1 VNPSCTHHMHLP
13 KQQLQPPT
21 PQLQLRER
29 MDSHGSREHPGN
41 QRELQHTEAAQ
52 RGNQTAEDNLPALE
66 GSLKAERMLAAV
78 CMLAVGI
85 PVAGIPVVEGSLVAE
100 GSPAVNRNPVEE
112 GNRMLLQGSRVAEDI
127 PLDVPIH
134 SRVSILAPPCF
145 LTLSL
150 DHHRHWGCWD
160 LGHSA
165 DSVDYTD
172 CSDCSDPFSPITSTG
187 ERKWEF
193 LDRLSVAKREERANA
208 RLPRY

>member
-1 VNPSCTHHMHLP
+1 MNPSCTHHMHLP
-13 KQQLQPPT
+13 KQQLQPPI

-41 QRELQHTEAAQ
+41 QRALQHTEAVQ
-52 RGNQTAEDNLPALE
+52 QGIQTAEGNLPALE
-66 GSLKAERMLAAV
+66 DSLRAERMLAAV
-78 CMLAVGI
+78 HMLAVGI

-100 GSPAVNRNPVEE
+100 DSPAVNRNTVEE
-112 GNRMLLQGSRVAEDI
+112 GNRMLLQGSLVAEDI

-134 SRVSILAPPCF
+134 SRVSNLAPPYF

-165 DSVDYTD
+165 DSVDCT
-172 CSDCSDPFSPITSTG
+172 DCSDPFSPITSTG
-187 ERKWEF
+187 RKKKTNL
-193 LDRLSVAKREERANA
+193 LDGCVKRGQMRG
-208 RLPRY
+208 